1 MTHTPQ
7 DAVRAAAR
15 SLGGMVS
22 VADGL
27 AQAGRTVDLD
37 GLEREAAA
45 LCGAA
50 MLLPEEDGR
59 AIRPDL
65 ALLLTQVD
73 ALIARLRR

>member
-22 VADGL
+22 IAEGL
-27 AQAGRTVDLD
+27 AQAGRALDLD

-50 MLLPEEDGR
+50 LMLPREDGR
-59 AIRPDL
+59 AVRGDL
-65 ALLLTQVD
+65 ALLLARVD
-73 ALIARLRR
+73 TLIARLRR

>member
-7 DAVRAAAR
+7 DAVRAAAK
-15 SLGGMVS
+15 SLGGVVT
-22 VADGL
+22 VAEGL
-27 AQAGRTVDLD
+27 AGAGRSLDLD

-50 MLLPEEDGR
+50 LMLPEEDGR

-65 ALLLTQVD
+65 ALLLAQVD
-73 ALIARLRR
+73 SLIVRLRR